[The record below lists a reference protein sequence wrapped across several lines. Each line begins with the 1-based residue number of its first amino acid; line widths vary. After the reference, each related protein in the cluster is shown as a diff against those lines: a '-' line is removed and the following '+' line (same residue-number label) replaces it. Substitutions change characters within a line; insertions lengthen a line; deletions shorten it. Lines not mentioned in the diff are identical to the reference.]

1 MTHEPWTHQGLAVE
15 YYFDPQTEK
24 QILDFRNSIYQ
35 QGVRPVLGAMNDRP
49 HISLAVFGRVDPQPL
64 VNLSREF
71 SRQLTPF
78 EIQLS
83 AIGVFPTEDNVLFLI
98 PAANSRLLQV
108 HAEFHELVKQER
120 IVCSPLYLP
129 GNWVPH
135 CTLEFDL
142 SKAQLKKA
150 LQLSQAAFTPLKGT
164 LVELGVVAF
173 RPITYLAD
181 FKLGVE

>member
-1 MTHEPWTHQGLAVE
+1 MTHIPWTHQGLAVE
-15 YYFDPQTEK
+15 YFFDPQTEK

-49 HISLAVFGRVDPQPL
+49 HISLAVFGRIDPQPL
-64 VNLSREF
+64 VQLTQEF
-71 SRQLTPF
+71 SRRLTTF

-108 HAEFHELVKQER
+108 HAEYHDLLKQER
-120 IVCSPLYLP
+120 IVCNPNYLP

-135 CTLEFDL
+135 CTLELDL

-150 LQLSQAAFTPLKGT
+150 LQLSQAAFTPLRGS

-173 RPITYLAD
+173 RPISYLAD